1 MRNEFT
7 MICFPDS
14 FFSPP
19 FRDPTRRIQ
28 GSHAAS
34 AVWRT
39 ASLRFLPSQNR
50 RSAEGDER
58 LPTLEGKKQITKL
71 NCHVNIFLK
80 AIRRR
85 KCLVDDVFGFG
96 NSLHKVH
103 TFRSYKSVGKHSM
116 NHLRSIVP
124 ASMRT
129 VKQFVNAVTH
139 SFLRFASIICSLTG
153 YFHQ

>member
-1 MRNEFT
+1 MT
-7 MICFPDS
+7 
-14 FFSPP
+14 
-19 FRDPTRRIQ
+19 
-28 GSHAAS
+28 
-34 AVWRT
+34 
-39 ASLRFLPSQNR
+39 
-50 RSAEGDER
+50 SAEGDER
-58 LPTLEGKKQITKL
+58 LPTLPGKKQITKP

-80 AIRRR
+80 QLATEVSGRRR
-85 KCLVDDVFGFG
+85 VDGFG

-124 ASMRT
+124 ASTRT

-139 SFLRFASIICSLTG
+139 SFLKFASIICSLTG